1 MEMLIGN
8 FAIGEVNELQN
19 IYITVLKFKFQI
31 FQGFFK
37 CKIFTFITLHPSGTT
52 KANISKCEKAREIFV
67 QLWFQKETKL
77 KSVK

>member
-1 MEMLIGN
+1 MLIGN

-19 IYITVLKFKFQI
+19 IYITVLKFKI

-52 KANISKCEKAREIFV
+52 KANISKCQKARERFV
-67 QLWFQKETKL
+67 
-77 KSVK
+77 